1 MSLLLHQGIH
11 ILQFSVREES
21 VALCNKNPPKWLLN
35 YCPQV
40 RVSEVLL
47 QSAATEV
54 NVSLQQPPY
63 ISKRSSFTCLI
74 ILIFVIQ
81 QGVFFGQ
88 KVSVHYTCI
97 QLTQESTSK
106 CSNLPQNALCRRWLR
121 SGAVLGWLLHLFA
134 RQKVVSW
141 LHLFAHMR
149 QCGRHLFGLSLLVD
163 HQEQVRLPMCNVI
176 ASAARY
182 TDFGS

>member
-1 MSLLLHQGIH
+1 VQCHCFCIKVYRFCSLV
-11 ILQFSVREES
+11 FSRNLWPC
-21 VALCNKNPPKWLLN
+21 AIRTPPSWLLN

-121 SGAVLGWLLHLFA
+121 SGAVLGWSLHLFA
-134 RQKVVSW
+134 RQKWSDD
-141 LHLFAHMR
+141 
-149 QCGRHLFGLSLLVD
+149 CICLLTWD
-163 HQEQVRLPMCNVI
+163 SVI
-176 ASAARY
+176 
-182 TDFGS
+182 GICLVCPCW